1 MMHDFADACN
11 MYLFNETC
19 RTHGFSFLKI
29 FNANNIKLYDK
40 IKAEK
45 NFISRPDY

>member
-1 MMHDFADACN
+1 MIFADACN
-11 MYLFNETC
+11 IYLFNETR

-29 FNANNIKLYDK
+29 FNANNTKLCDK